1 MDAVFACGHRH
12 PGCTFACMSTQQTIC
27 TVPVEPS
34 PGSAHRGASAAQ
46 PSAGRTPRP
55 PSPEAARALLAAAD
69 ALEATGGRPAPDTA
83 DTDLSRLLRGIAP
96 AEAAVDRA
104 ALMAIGA
111 ARGRGWS
118 WPRIGK
124 AVGLSADGARD
135 KFDRAAA
142 RHPDYTAPLP
152 PTLGAHISRAGD
164 LIAAIA
170 DPPGPYLANSA
181 ARLLGAVLLTAT
193 LEETPHLVGHWLT
206 DPALAAVTAAAARHP
221 RNDGAHKA
229 LADFAGVRPGT
240 RADLLDILRE
250 AVRDSPWALAADT
263 AAAAVDAPPAAA
275 PGTAD
280 GPVHPL
286 VELYERIHVLLPVL
300 APGPVA
306 RALRDLGQALH
317 VGAPDLVDQAMAT
330 VAGLDAAER
339 TRALSEDGE
348 RLWQQAHRAWDAD
361 SAPLPATVP
370 PGNGVTPRST
380 PTRSEWDAVQNLL
393 ALAGHIRQVPPELEP
408 GAAADALGALADAI
422 DAGAPTLLEKP
433 LAAVAALGD
442 AERAR
447 ILGTAGERLWE
458 RAWRNWG
465 PLTPRPDLVAAAG
478 LPTAAAEPLAQLCD
492 RDVLPALVRS
502 GVGHPL
508 SEGLGAL
515 IDAYRTGNAAAL
527 GRAVRSLS
535 AVNGPAV
542 AQLIREP
549 DTTRAWQVLH
559 RIATTGAAEPPA
571 GSEPEDG
578 KGAELSGYSLALH
591 RGGLTRAAATALA
604 TPVGHFA
611 TAAHLAARRQRDGVL
626 RHALAAVDPALTS
639 GDPRRM
645 RTLLHALPHLDAYG
659 LPEWGDL
666 VLELQTHAR
675 HLEAPVNVPM
685 LVADAGL
692 PEDVARHLGGLI
704 RAARVGLLAA
714 DAPGHAPVAA
724 APAFHA
730 LFDALDA
737 AVTEEL
743 PEALDRVAALEE
755 IDLPADAA
763 GELTLAWE
771 LLTATWTRWRADNP
785 GPAPGELGLDL
796 GDLGEPGQDW
806 RDAAAR
812 TLPSAPD
819 LASAVGQLLAAAAPH
834 LGNGDLG
841 WAGTYKALH
850 HLEQVIGAG
859 NRATVG
865 GALDAVVTLNPD
877 RPPLT
882 KFPQVAKALRALVHA
897 YDHQ

>member
-1 MDAVFACGHRH
+1 
-12 PGCTFACMSTQQTIC
+12 MSTKPTTC
-27 TVPVEPS
+27 TVPVEPA
-34 PGSAHRGASAAQ
+34 PGSAHRGPSTAQ
-46 PSAGRTPRP
+46 SSAGRTPGP

-69 ALEATGGRPAPDTA
+69 ALEATGGRPAPDT
-83 DTDLSRLLRGIAP
+83 TDPDLTRLLRGITP

-111 ARGRGWS
+111 ARSRGWS

-124 AVGLSADGARD
+124 ALGLTADGARD

-152 PTLGAHISRAGD
+152 PTLGAHISRASD

-170 DPPGPYLANSA
+170 DPPGPYLAHAA

-221 RNDGAHKA
+221 KNDGAHKA
-229 LADFAGVRPGT
+229 LTEFAGVRPGT

-250 AVRDSPWALAADT
+250 AVRDSPWALASDT
-263 AAAAVDAPPAAA
+263 AVAALDAPPAAA
-275 PGTAD
+275 PGAAD
-280 GPVHPL
+280 RPVHPL

-317 VGAPDLVDQAMAT
+317 VGVPDLVDQAMAT

-339 TRALSEDGE
+339 TRALGEDGE

-370 PGNGVTPRST
+370 PGSGGTPRST

-393 ALAGHIRQVPPELEP
+393 ALAGHIRQVPSELEP
-408 GAAADALGALADAI
+408 GTAANALDALANAI
-422 DAGAPTLLEKP
+422 DTGAPTLLEKP

-447 ILGTAGERLWE
+447 LLGTAGERLWE

-502 GVGHPL
+502 GIGHPL
-508 SEGLGAL
+508 GEGLGAL

-527 GRAVRSLS
+527 GRVVRSLS

-549 DTTRAWQVLH
+549 DTARAWQVLH
-559 RIATTGAAEPPA
+559 RIATGPTEPPA

-578 KGAELSGYSLALH
+578 KGAGLSGYGLALH

-604 TPVGHFA
+604 ASVGRFA

-639 GDPRRM
+639 RDPRRM

-659 LPEWGDL
+659 LPEWGEL

-730 LFDALDA
+730 LFADLDA
-737 AVTEEL
+737 ALADEL
-743 PEALDRVAALEE
+743 PEALDQVAALEE
-755 IDLPADAA
+755 IDLPADDPGA
-763 GELTLAWE
+763 LTLAWE
-771 LLTATWTRWRADNP
+771 TLAAAWKRWRADNP
-785 GPAPGELGLDL
+785 GPVPGELGLDL
-796 GDLGEPGQDW
+796 GDLGDPEQTW
-806 RDAAAR
+806 QDAAAR
-812 TLPSAPD
+812 TLPSAPE
-819 LASAVGQLLAAAAPH
+819 LAVAVGRLITAAAPH
-834 LGNGDLG
+834 LGSGDLG
-841 WAGTYKALH
+841 WANTYRALH
-850 HLEQVIGAG
+850 HLVQVVETGHQ
-859 NRATVG
+859 ATIS
-865 GALDAVVTLNPD
+865 GALRGVMALRPN
-877 RPPLT
+877 RPPIN
-882 KFPQVAKALRALVHA
+882 KYPQVAEALRALAHA
-897 YDHQ
+897 YDNQ